1 MTTHAVFHLRLDEE
15 VELRALGEGDAAD
28 LFALAD
34 RNRLHLRAWLPWV
47 DGTRT
52 VEDVRA
58 FLRTARQQDLDGDGF
73 QAGIWYRGT
82 LAGVAGYHRIDW
94 RRRQVA
100 LGYWLGREFE
110 GRGIMT
116 RACRALVDH
125 AFEVYHLDRVEIRA
139 AVENRRSRAVAE
151 RLGFRREGFV
161 HRAEWLY
168 DHFVDH
174 VVYGISA
181 PEWVARGGT

>member
-1 MTTHAVFHLRLDEE
+1 MTTHAVFHQRVDDE
-15 VELRALGEGDAAD
+15 VELRVLDEGDAD
-28 LFALAD
+28 ELFALAD

-47 DGTRT
+47 DGTRS
-52 VEDVRA
+52 VHDVRSW
-58 FLRTARQQDLDGDGF
+58 LRTAGQQDLDGDGF
-73 QAGIWYRGT
+73 QAGIRYLGV

-116 RACRALVDH
+116 RSCRALVEH
-125 AFEVYHLDRVEIRA
+125 AFRGYRLDRVEIRA
-139 AVENRRSRAVAE
+139 AAENHRSRAVAE

-174 VVYGISA
+174 VVYGMSA
-181 PEWVARGGT
+181 EEWAAREEA